1 MDAIK
6 PRSIEA
12 AGARQ
17 TVFAELPEV
26 TALVVRAKTGDPS
39 AFDDLMRLYER
50 RIIAIGVQMGLSAD
64 DSMDACQDAFIKVFR
79 YIGRFHTGESFYK
92 WLYRIAV
99 NAIYDHLR
107 RCRRPGVV
115 SIEEIDSGQ
124 VSAMRDG
131 STSLGDQVE
140 NSDLARKLVAGLG
153 LLTRQERIVFVL
165 RDLQEM
171 DTEAIGRV
179 LRLSQVTVRRHC
191 MSARQKLRNRLFAP
205 KT

>member
-6 PRSIEA
+6 PRTIEA
-12 AGARQ
+12 AGAGE
-17 TVFAELPEV
+17 TVLAELPEV
-26 TALVVRAKTGDPS
+26 TALVERAKTGDAS
-39 AFDDLMRLYER
+39 AFDDLMRLYEK
-50 RIIAIGVQMGLSAD
+50 RIIAIGVEMGLSRD

-79 YIGRFHTGESFYK
+79 YIGRFHSGESFYK

-107 RCRRPGVV
+107 RSRRPGVV
-115 SIEEIDSGQ
+115 SIEEIGANGERAES
-124 VSAMRDG
+124 
-131 STSLGDQVE
+131 
-140 NSDLARKLVAGLG
+140 SDLARKLVAGLG

-171 DTEAIGRV
+171 DTDEIGRV

-191 MSARQKLRNRLFAP
+191 MSARQKLRNRLFAE